1 MAVFYWTAVAQEEI
15 SHRTEIRHGRPVL
28 PAAFALLVVGG
39 VVALLVLGRD
49 GTGVAP
55 APAGVPLTTVPATP
69 TSETL
74 TTTSPPTVPPA
85 LGLVAT
91 VNGVEPVSTE
101 TAPRS
106 DRDGS
111 GSGPLP
117 PIAAVVATDGIVVVR
132 TSEGDVLAGRPGDGL
147 TLVVPGALAL
157 HPSNEPGHVWIEAE
171 REVALVMVPGGG
183 TVTVLDIGDARVL
196 GPASFGVVT
205 VDGDG
210 SVRWHRP
217 SFAPAPVDLP
227 DDRTASDAGGDFVLA
242 ETPSARPG
250 SRRVELW
257 RIADGRFWQ
266 SFEVAPGVEG
276 AAVLASNGSHVAVPQ
291 EGGWSVRD
299 STTTYERGELPAGP
313 TPVWLGW
320 RRFGAVHDGRALL
333 SDGTT
338 VGPDRPWL
346 ALAEQAP
353 SRGS

>member
-1 MAVFYWTAVAQEEI
+1 MAVFYWTVVAHEEI
-15 SHRTEIRHGRPVL
+15 SHRTEIRQGRPVL
-28 PAAFALLVVGG
+28 PAAFVLLVAGA
-39 VVALLVLGRD
+39 VVALLALGRD
-49 GTGVAP
+49 GGGVEPSPASVAP
-55 APAGVPLTTVPATP
+55 TTVPATP

-85 LGLVAT
+85 LGLAAT
-91 VNGVEPVSTE
+91 VDGLVAVSSDL
-101 TAPRS
+101 APLAVRGGTGGDPS
-106 DRDGS
+106 VGE
-111 GSGPLP
+111 
-117 PIAAVVATDGIVVVR
+117 VVATEGVVVVR
-132 TSEGDVLAGRPGDGL
+132 TPDGDVLAGRPGEGL
-147 TLVVPGALAL
+147 TLVVPGATAL
-157 HPSNEPGHVWIEAE
+157 HPSNEPWHVWVEAE
-171 REVALVMVPGGG
+171 GEVNLVIVPDGG
-183 TVTVLDIGDARVL
+183 TVTELDIGEARVL

-205 VDGDG
+205 VDGEG
-210 SVRWHRP
+210 AVRWHRP
-217 SFAPAPVDLP
+217 SFAPTPVELP
-227 DDRTASDAGGDFVLA
+227 GDRTAIDAGGDFVLA

-266 SFEVAPGVEG
+266 SFEVAPGVDG
-276 AAVLASNGSHVAVPQ
+276 AAVLAANGSHVAVPQ

-320 RRFGAVHDGRALL
+320 RRFGAVHEGRALV

>member
-1 MAVFYWTAVAQEEI
+1 MAVFYWTVVAHEEI
-15 SHRTEIRHGRPVL
+15 SHRTEIRQGRPVV
-28 PAAFALLVVGG
+28 PAVSVLLVAAA
-39 VVALLVLGRD
+39 VVALLALGRD
-49 GTGVAP
+49 GGNDPVPATVAP
-55 APAGVPLTTVPATP
+55 PTAPATP

-85 LGLVAT
+85 LGLTAT
-91 VNGVEPVSTE
+91 VDGLEPVSPDV
-101 TAPRS
+101 APRS
-106 DRDGS
+106 GGGGAGS
-111 GSGPLP
+111 GGLP
-117 PIAAVVATDGIVVVR
+117 SVAEVVATDGVVVVR
-132 TSEGDVLAGRPGDGL
+132 TTDGDVLAGRPADGL
-147 TLVVPGALAL
+147 SLVVPGALAI
-157 HPSNEPGHVWIEAE
+157 HPSNEPGHVWVEAE
-171 REVALVMVPGGG
+171 GEVELVMVPGGG
-183 TVTVLDIGDARVL
+183 TVTELAIGDSRVL

-210 SVRWHRP
+210 AVRWHRP
-217 SFAPAPVDLP
+217 SFAPTPVELP
-227 DDRTASDAGGDFVLA
+227 GDRTAIDAGGDFVLA

-266 SFEVAPGVEG
+266 SFEVAPGVDG
-276 AAVLASNGSHVAVPQ
+276 AAVLAANGSHVAVPQ

-320 RRFGAVHDGRALL
+320 RRFGAVHDGRALV

-353 SRGS
+353 SLGS